1 MTVHISDRDALVL
14 HYIAE
19 NGPTYGYSLGELEG
33 FTTRRAYAALKS
45 LESRGYLK
53 VGRIVKDRP
62 GRDKKYYSL
71 TVLGFSHAL
80 RLTYFDLTEAVGP
93 LIKQEKDL
101 REDFSSLMEAA
112 HQVLSPLQNI
122 IGQWGDLIPLVL
134 GKWRHFVETG
144 FLFQANIRLNVS
156 TLNQVLR
163 EGWPRSWTVLYPSS
177 DPVDVFTY
185 DFYQPLLWLE
195 NRTDRLRWSAACA
208 GDSEIRDY
216 LIKRVKRSIKLHES
230 LAREGENQLE
240 VVEAEDPSAMAEALE
255 GKTEEVYVEMSARKA
270 KGAS

>member
-14 HYIAE
+14 RYIAE
-19 NGPTYGYSLGELEG
+19 NGPTYGYSLGKLER
-33 FTTRRAYAALKS
+33 FTERRAYAALKS
-45 LESRGYLK
+45 LESRGCLK

-62 GRDKKYYSL
+62 GRDKKDYSL

-80 RLTYFDLTEAVGP
+80 RLTYFDGIKAVEP

-101 REDFSSLMEAA
+101 REDFSSFMEVA
-112 HQVLSPLQNI
+112 HQALSQLQNI

-134 GKWRHFVETG
+134 GKWCHFEETG
-144 FLFQANIRLNVS
+144 FLFQANTRLNLS

-195 NRTDRLRWSAACA
+195 NRTDRRRWAAACA
-208 GDSEIRDY
+208 GDQEVRDY
-216 LIKRVKRSIKLHES
+216 LIERTKRSIKLQES
-230 LAREGENQLE
+230 LTREGENLLE
-240 VVEAEDPSAMAEALE
+240 VVEAEDPLAMAEALE
-255 GKTEEVYVEMSARKA
+255 GKTEEGER
-270 KGAS
+270 